1 MPGYLLLSNISD
13 RIYDCYTQNNKEKEE
28 KEENKDCE
36 QVTINTFVCTKSINN
51 KLNTDNY
58 NFYKTII
65 VPAYF
70 PLAFDKIYL
79 SYYLNKKVLNK
90 LKIY

>member
-13 RIYDCYTQNNKEKEE
+13 RIYDCYTNIEKENDQ
-28 KEENKDCE
+28 NKIE
-36 QVTINTFVCTKSINN
+36 TNNLNSFLCTKSINN
-51 KLNTDNY
+51 KLNKDNY

-79 SYYLNKKVLNK
+79 SYYLNKKVLTK
-90 LKIY
+90 VKIY

>member
-13 RIYDCYTQNNKEKEE
+13 RIYDCYTNIKKENDQNKIETN
-28 KEENKDCE
+28 NL
-36 QVTINTFVCTKSINN
+36 NSFLCTKSINN
-51 KLNTDNY
+51 KLNKDNY

-65 VPAYF
+65 IPAYF

-79 SYYLNKKVLNK
+79 SYYLNKKVLTK
-90 LKIY
+90 VKIY